1 MDVRSASPP
10 GLEPD
15 SLIVGRLTS
24 NWKIQRHPRLYWST
38 QAQTADS
45 PPSRSRAYI
54 CLSSPAKLP
63 SCQNMTHAR
72 NTMLASA
79 FPGLEWSTVQH
90 QERRKRRAA
99 SSGTGRLHR
108 ALEKNPLV
116 AKAWKNIFG
125 IGSTLYQW
133 AILGIKCSGLAIP
146 LVVRHEIGLIDVQE
160 VEDAFEIFRCCSG
173 SEVVTRRYRRLPQ
186 SSDIN
191 SDDGVILGKIWPDG
205 MPHKLS
211 MLD

>member
-1 MDVRSASPP
+1 M
-10 GLEPD
+10 
-15 SLIVGRLTS
+15 S
-24 NWKIQRHPRLYWST
+24 NWKIQRHPRRYWST

-72 NTMLASA
+72 NTRLASA

-108 ALEKNPLV
+108 ALEKKPSRSQSLEEHIRYPITARRQQMRFLPLLS
-116 AKAWKNIFG
+116 ILP
-125 IGSTLYQW
+125 LYNYYIIYTQ
-133 AILGIKCSGLAIP
+133 
-146 LVVRHEIGLIDVQE
+146 
-160 VEDAFEIFRCCSG
+160 
-173 SEVVTRRYRRLPQ
+173 
-186 SSDIN
+186 
-191 SDDGVILGKIWPDG
+191 
-205 MPHKLS
+205 
-211 MLD
+211 